1 MFHNQVDGLQDVG
14 IWESEPRAAQ
24 GFNPLV
30 CFADALMDDVA
41 WIGKRTYSD
50 DNTNEMA
57 TRDHPFWYEISKE
70 VGLTGDDFRYGMHT
84 GNVQS
89 ISGTLTDA
97 QSAANGNSG
106 VIKGE
111 QFACEPTLKYGVL
124 KMDRPSMM
132 RYRLKGKGA
141 FYDWFTKQVSSMI
154 EEFGARLAFDAYG
167 DGNGIRGRRA
177 SVSGNIITLSG
188 TRTADKF
195 KRGMVLG
202 ASANSDGS
210 SPRTGTTFV
219 TKIDRANNKIT
230 VDDVTDISGFIDNDY
245 LFVSGEPGT
254 CIEGMGL
261 CTPLAAPT
269 SGTLFRG
276 VERTNDLEALAGSR
290 LDTSGY
296 VEDVI
301 GDLAVEV
308 NILNHRLTRAKC
320 HPKQFKKAA
329 DRLGAKVTYT
339 TPGKNADIGFETLKI
354 HVAGGMLELMSDP
367 DCPYTVTRAYNERS
381 HKIVYVA
388 DGNTK
393 PIYWIKNGSG
403 GDSQWSAT
411 SDGIEMRCNF
421 YGNYIQP
428 DTSEHAV
435 GSVSE

>member
-1 MFHNQVDGLQDVG
+1 M
-14 IWESEPRAAQ
+14 
-24 GFNPLV
+24 
-30 CFADALMDDVA
+30 ADALMDDVA

-57 TRDHPFWYEISKE
+57 TRDHPAYYNIAKE
-70 VGLTGDDFRYGMHT
+70 VGLTGDDFRYTMMT

-89 ISGTLTDA
+89 ITGTIT
-97 QSAANGNSG
+97 AALAAADGNSG

-141 FYDWFTKQVSSMI
+141 FYDWFTKQVGSMV
-154 EEFGARLAFDAYG
+154 EEFGARLAFDLFG
-167 DGNGIRGRRA
+167 DGNGIRGRR
-177 SVSGNIITLSG
+177 SSISGNTITLSG

-219 TKIDRANNKIT
+219 TKIDRQNNKIT
-230 VDDVTDISGFIDNDY
+230 VDDASDIALFADGDY
-245 LFVSGEPGT
+245 LFVSAEPGT
-254 CIEGMGL
+254 CVEGMGL
-261 CTPLAAPT
+261 CTPLAAP
-269 SGTLFRG
+269 SAGTLFRG

-296 VEDVI
+296 VEDVV

-308 NILNHRLTRAKC
+308 NILGHRLTNAVC

-339 TPGKNADIGFETLKI
+339 SAGKNADVGFESIAI
-354 HVAGGMLELMSDP
+354 HVAGGVLKLMSDP
-367 DCPYTVTRAYNERS
+367 DCPYTTVRAWNSRS
-381 HKIVYVA
+381 HKLVYVA
-388 DGNTK
+388 DGNSK

-403 GDSQWSAT
+403 GDSQWST
-411 SDGIEMRCNF
+411 TTDGIEMRCNF